1 MILNKVKKVFQ
12 VKKSSNKYDKKVPVN
27 ICRLIFA
34 KKNYNGNNQKE
45 YRTLLDTVFTFC
57 SCLFFSIILT
67 YRRLLFNGI
76 AL

>member
-34 KKNYNGNNQKE
+34 KKN
-45 YRTLLDTVFTFC
+45 
-57 SCLFFSIILT
+57 
-67 YRRLLFNGI
+67 
-76 AL
+76 

>member
-34 KKNYNGNNQKE
+34 KKKLQWKQPK
-45 YRTLLDTVFTFC
+45 RIPDFTGYCFYF
-57 SCLFFSIILT
+57 L
-67 YRRLLFNGI
+67 
-76 AL
+76 